1 MTCLLDMKI
10 IDFSNSLLKEIKYL
24 NAGSGRSGF
33 YEERLPI
40 HHARVDALPAGLDA
54 VVVTADLQ
62 GRERFQESPGG
73 PPRLLGEAL
82 PLRLVQEVLP
92 EVGVQ
97 DPSRVAA
104 LLAGDFYT
112 VPALDKRG
120 GTGDV
125 SAVWRAFGDE
135 FAWVAG
141 VAGNHD
147 TYGEHRDDRPRFPA
161 HLYYLDGASVELGE
175 LRIGGLG
182 GIIGNPERHQRRSEE
197 DYLFALE
204 LLLEERI
211 DVLLTHDGPRGL
223 NARQQGSARVRDLLS
238 EHPVPLV
245 VRGHAHWDQP
255 FIQYDNGTQVL
266 NVDARAVILTL

>member
-1 MTCLLDMKI
+1 MKI
-10 IDFSNSLLKEIKYL
+10 IDFSATLLKEIKYL

-40 HHARVDALPAGLDA
+40 HHARVDALPVGLDA

-82 PLRLVQEVLP
+82 PLRLVQEILP
-92 EVGVQ
+92 EVGIH
-97 DPSRVAA
+97 DPSRVAVW
-104 LLAGDFYT
+104 LAGDFYT

-147 TYGEHRDDRPRFPA
+147 TYGENSKARPRFPA
-161 HLYYLDGASVELGE
+161 HLITWMVISLNSMDSA
-175 LRIGGLG
+175 
-182 GIIGNPERHQRRSEE
+182 SEE
-197 DYLFALE
+197 SAGSSAI
-204 LLLEERI
+204 R
-211 DVLLTHDGPRGL
+211 
-223 NARQQGSARVRDLLS
+223 NAISDAVKKITCLPWNCCWKNGSTSCCCTTA
-238 EHPVPLV
+238 P
-245 VRGHAHWDQP
+245 
-255 FIQYDNGTQVL
+255 
-266 NVDARAVILTL
+266 AV

>member
-1 MTCLLDMKI
+1 MKI
-10 IDFSNSLLKEIKYL
+10 IDFSATLLKEIKYL
-24 NAGSGRSGF
+24 NAGSRRSGF

-40 HHARVDALPAGLDA
+40 HHARVDALPVGLDA
-54 VVVTADLQ
+54 VIVTADLQ

-92 EVGVQ
+92 EVGIH
-97 DPSRVAA
+97 DPSRVAVW
-104 LLAGDFYT
+104 LAGDFYT

-147 TYGEHRDDRPRFPA
+147 TYGQNSKARPRFPA
-161 HLYYLDGASVELGE
+161 HLHYLDGDFVELDG
-175 LRIGGLG
+175 LRIGGIG

-211 DVLLTHDGPRGL
+211 DILLLHDGPRGL

-238 EHPVPLV
+238 TRRSPLI

-255 FIQYDNGTQVL
+255 LIEYENGTQVL
-266 NVDARAVILTL
+266 NVDARTVILTH